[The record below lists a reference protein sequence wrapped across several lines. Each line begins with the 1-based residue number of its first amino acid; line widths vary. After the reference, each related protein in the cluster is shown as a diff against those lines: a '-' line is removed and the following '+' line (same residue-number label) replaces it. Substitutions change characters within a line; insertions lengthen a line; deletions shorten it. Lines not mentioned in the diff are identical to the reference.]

1 MHSLRPC
8 RAKATRAF
16 ERARR
21 ALPVT
26 TATAA
31 FNAENGGF
39 TNDVTRLVV
48 EVT

>member
-8 RAKATRAF
+8 RAKAARAF
-16 ERARR
+16 ERGRR
-21 ALPVT
+21 KLAVT

-39 TNDVTRLVV
+39 TDDVTRLAF